1 MERMAEDV
9 GAEEDNDSCAK
20 EDVTVVGA
28 GRGDVAGEER
38 KAVRAVIWAWV
49 RSPTVVPSCM
59 E

>member
-1 MERMAEDV
+1 MAEDV